1 METILLSGW
10 VRIHSFIQL
19 SEHSNVT
26 LTVLSLEMQAQLA
39 PIHLAITTR
48 TVVIWLH
55 RYTERSAGFF
65 IHRKTRPCWNLLVYL
80 TKNQASTVALISNNG
95 RKPKFQTLAAVTR
108 TWCSYTRATCYSCPD
123 TGGIMST
130 MLNCRSAST
139 RGLSDPKMRKR
150 VSLKAW
156 SNTWWP
162 ISVAISHLT
171 FLPCFSIPTRC
182 VITSTNSTS
191 KLNAFL

>member
-156 SNTWWP
+156 SNT
-162 ISVAISHLT
+162 
-171 FLPCFSIPTRC
+171 
-182 VITSTNSTS
+182 
-191 KLNAFL
+191 